1 MRRGDAK
8 VAHVRMKKEKR
19 TFSPLA
25 VKTAESLGLRGI
37 ASLNVIEA
45 ALREAAEHGRE
56 HHPRHARK
64 FLLVSFI
71 GEDKLTMQIFS
82 NDPKGLNLTIQEVL
96 KATGQIFPSA
106 GPFTLDV
113 ADPSKTVTMTAG
125 TPDNVTP
132 TNFKPNGTAAVGT
145 VTVTVTDTSNNL
157 VGIGSFDVVVRVVAK
172 ADTLNV
178 GFVAA
183 T

>member
-1 MRRGDAK
+1 
-8 VAHVRMKKEKR
+8 MKKKKR

-25 VKTAESLGLRGI
+25 VKTAKLLGLRGS
-37 ASLNVIEA
+37 ASLDVIEDS
-45 ALREAAEHGRE
+45 LCKAAENPRE
-56 HHPRHARK
+56 HHRRHARK

-82 NDPKGLNLTIQEVL
+82 NDPKGLNLTIQEIL
-96 KATGQIFPSA
+96 AATGQVFPSV
-106 GPFTLDV
+106 GPFTVAV
-113 ADPSKTVTMTAG
+113 ADPGKTITVTAG
-125 TPDNVTP
+125 SPDNTTP

-157 VGIGSFDVVVRVVAK
+157 VGTGSFDVVAPVAAK

-183 T
+183 P